1 MSSRHVMESPAVVR
15 RAVAAPA
22 RARSRTRGSVYTPS
36 AASSRF
42 SDPPSRRLSG
52 APHFG
57 GERRNSAERRVPMAP
72 SHEPKRSPGSQ
83 SLPLPS
89 GSDRRRTSSS
99 RQTIPVATAPRF
111 LSGHARRFSPP
122 THSVR
127 KARGAAPPLELPRAG
142 RRRKSSGKADGGS
155 ATHAYGLRGL
165 RMLAVAADG
174 PKEQPTSEPGSL
186 GAFMLPS
193 GSNTG
198 RVLRTL
204 IRIGNEPLHKH
215 PPETPDERSATFGA
229 SASERLHREAA
240 VRGAR
245 RNEQTVHLRR
255 SELVFGAPP
264 ELHRIQSRGVSTSP
278 VRRPHRRAASDRS
291 PSPSGTTPIR
301 CTPQGRSQ
309 VRRGTA
315 DPHEV
320 RRWRDKLEAERQQHA
335 LTAKELVSAKRELL
349 LLRRRHADALRTKQA
364 EIASLQREV
373 ERYRGRSAAQTL
385 L

>member
-240 VRGAR
+240 DRASKAQR
-245 RNEQTVHLRR
+245 ASLRR
-255 SELVFGAPP
+255 SSRAPSDSVSGRFHLSRSSATPTRSFRSKPEPQRHNADSLYPAREIAGAPR
-264 ELHRIQSRGVSTSP
+264 HRRPSRGPPLAGQARSGAAAARTHSQGAGLRQAGVA
-278 VRRPHRRAASDRS
+278 AASAAAR
-291 PSPSGTTPIR
+291 R
-301 CTPQGRSQ
+301 RSQ
-309 VRRGTA
+309 NEA
-315 DPHEV
+315 S
-320 RRWRDKLEAERQQHA
+320 RDRIFAAGSRK
-335 LTAKELVSAKRELL
+335 VSRP
-349 LLRRRHADALRTKQA
+349 
-364 EIASLQREV
+364 
-373 ERYRGRSAAQTL
+373 
-385 L
+385 